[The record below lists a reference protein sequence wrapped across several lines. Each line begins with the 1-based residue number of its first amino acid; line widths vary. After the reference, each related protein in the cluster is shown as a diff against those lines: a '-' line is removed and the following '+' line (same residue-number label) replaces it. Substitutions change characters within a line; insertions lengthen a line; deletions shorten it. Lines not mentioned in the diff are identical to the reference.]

1 MTISMRSS
9 FKKRHCIGVARL
21 SDVNGG
27 HRDALRRGVD
37 DWTGHV
43 FCQRVGLPVR
53 MAWCRVECSVRT
65 MRMQCGVRVALIEC
79 TIFVR
84 A

>member
-1 MTISMRSS
+1 MTISIRSS
-9 FKKRHCIGVARL
+9 YMKRHCIGVARV
-21 SDVNGG
+21 SDVNRR

-53 MAWCRVECSVRT
+53 MAWCRDECSVRT
-65 MRMQCGVRVALIEC
+65 MRVQCMCRMGAGCAL
-79 TIFVR
+79 R
-84 A
+84 